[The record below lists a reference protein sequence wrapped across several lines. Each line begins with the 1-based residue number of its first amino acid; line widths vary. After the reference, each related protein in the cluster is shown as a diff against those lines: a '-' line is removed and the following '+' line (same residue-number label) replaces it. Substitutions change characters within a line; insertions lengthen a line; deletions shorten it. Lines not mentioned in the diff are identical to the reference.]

1 MTDAELL
8 SWLYRHAKTGVVN
21 WRDGSVIR
29 EAADRISALLDERR
43 ELTMRVEDL
52 EERVAIMMEGNQ
64 IGE

>member
-8 SWLYRHAKTGVVN
+8 RWLYHHAKTGVVN

>member
-8 SWLYRHAKTGVVN
+8 SWLYHHAKTGVVN

-52 EERVAIMMEGNQ
+52 EERVAIMMEGNNLK
-64 IGE
+64 E